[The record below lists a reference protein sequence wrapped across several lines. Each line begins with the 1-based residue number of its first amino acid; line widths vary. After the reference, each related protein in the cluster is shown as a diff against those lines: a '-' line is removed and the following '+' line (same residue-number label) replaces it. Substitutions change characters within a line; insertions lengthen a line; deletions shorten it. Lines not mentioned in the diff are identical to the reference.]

1 MIEMKKLFIFLL
13 GFTIT
18 GIIKAQDENTAD
30 TTWKFGGVMNINATQ
45 AYYENWTAGGR
56 PSIAGVTFLKLSA
69 KYEKNKWRWDNQLDL
84 AYGLISERERK
95 MQKTDDKLQFDSK
108 LGYNLGKKW
117 YGSFLT
123 TFKTQFTEGYEDP
136 ETQQIKI
143 SNFMSPAYIMASLG
157 FDHNPTENL
166 SFFIAPAAL
175 KSTIVLDQDLADAGA
190 FGVEA
195 GEWETIVR
203 DTIVDSTFINGQ
215 TIRYEF
221 GAHLKIM
228 FKQRLMENVDFQTK
242 LELYANYFENFGNID
257 VNWEGLIDMKINSFL
272 SANIR
277 VELIYDDDIDIA
289 TGLNE
294 EGVEQYGPRL
304 QIKQLFGLGLSYKF

>member
-1 MIEMKKLFIFLL
+1 MKKFIF
-13 GFTIT
+13 IAVVMA
-18 GIIKAQDENTAD
+18 ISVAARAQEANTVD

-56 PSIAGVTFLKLSA
+56 PSVAGVAFLKLSA

-84 AYGLISERERK
+84 AYGLINERERK
-95 MQKTDDKLQFDSK
+95 MQKTDDKIQFDSK

-123 TFKTQFTEGYEDP
+123 TFKTQFTEGFEDP
-136 ETQQIKI
+136 ETQEIKI

-175 KSTIVLDQDLADAGA
+175 KSTIVLDQELADVGA

-195 GEWETIVR
+195 GE
-203 DTIVDSTFINGQ
+203 
-215 TIRYEF
+215 
-221 GAHLKIM
+221 
-228 FKQRLMENVDFQTK
+228 
-242 LELYANYFENFGNID
+242 
-257 VNWEGLIDMKINSFL
+257 
-272 SANIR
+272 
-277 VELIYDDDIDIA
+277 
-289 TGLNE
+289 
-294 EGVEQYGPRL
+294 
-304 QIKQLFGLGLSYKF
+304 